1 MLIAGALLRAAAGDS
16 GEDTSGQVHQA
27 AAFCSISKA
36 KTKKT
41 DASNKP
47 PAPRGTPQRL
57 LNNDLLPLNL
67 IEECAPLLSG
77 I

>member
-27 AAFCSISKA
+27 AAFCSISKT

-41 DASNKP
+41 DANNKP
-47 PAPRGTPQRL
+47 PAQLAESP
-57 LNNDLLPLNL
+57 DLG
-67 IEECAPLLSG
+67 APLRDY
-77 I
+77 